1 MYSTS
6 TWEFSG
12 AFPIR
17 EPRLNPERLDEPQG
31 SAASRNPKSTPGPG
45 AWATHAALLLVQFA
59 FASQAVEAKVVMAPR
74 DQGGEALFP
83 ESLAMMR
90 MLGGAFFFQALAL
103 TRASQSLPIARL
115 DHLRLF
121 GLSILGISLNQALF
135 LAGLRWTTP
144 FSVSIL
150 GATIPVF
157 SAALAVIFGKEKL
170 RLRTAL
176 GIGCALAGVLWLTGV
191 GSTGHQAQAD
201 KGAVLVAVNCL
212 SYSAYV
218 VLSRDI
224 VLRLGALRF
233 IAWVFTYG
241 ALSFVPIGI
250 RPLIGAIPEMTTRGA
265 LYVAFIVAVPTIVA
279 YSLHAWALARSSATL
294 VTIYIY
300 LQPLIAAVLAW
311 LQLGHKIS
319 GRAALAAVLILVGL
333 GIVAS
338 RQPAKRPDASP
349 NSGPNSGRRS

>member
-1 MYSTS
+1 MNPD
-6 TWEFSG
+6 ELG
-12 AFPIR
+12 
-17 EPRLNPERLDEPQG
+17 EPLGDAET
-31 SAASRNPKSTPGPG
+31 RNPKSTPGPG
-45 AWATHAALLLVQFA
+45 AWATHAALLLVQIA

-90 MLGGAFFFQALAL
+90 MLGGAFFFQVLAL

-121 GLSILGISLNQALF
+121 GLSILGVSLNQALF
-135 LAGLRWTTP
+135 LTGLRWTTP

-157 SAALAVIFGKEKL
+157 GAALAVIFRKEQL
-170 RLRTAL
+170 RLRTAI
-176 GIGCALAGVLWLTGV
+176 GVGCALFGVLWLTGV
-191 GSTGHQAQAD
+191 GSPGHQAHAD
-201 KGAVLVAVNCL
+201 KGAVLVAINCF

-224 VLRLGALRF
+224 VLRLGTLRF
-233 IAWVFTYG
+233 ISWVFTYG
-241 ALSFVPIGI
+241 AISFVPFGA
-250 RPLIGAIPEMTTRGA
+250 PSLISSMPEWTARGA
-265 LYVAFIVAVPTIVA
+265 AFVAYIIAGPTILA
-279 YSLHAWALARSSATL
+279 YSLNAWALGRSSATL

-300 LQPLIAAVLAW
+300 LQPLIAAMLAW
-311 LQLGHKIS
+311 VQLGHRVS
-319 GRAALAAVLILVGL
+319 GRAALAAGLILVGL

-338 RQPAKRPDASP
+338 RQRLDS
-349 NSGPNSGRRS
+349 